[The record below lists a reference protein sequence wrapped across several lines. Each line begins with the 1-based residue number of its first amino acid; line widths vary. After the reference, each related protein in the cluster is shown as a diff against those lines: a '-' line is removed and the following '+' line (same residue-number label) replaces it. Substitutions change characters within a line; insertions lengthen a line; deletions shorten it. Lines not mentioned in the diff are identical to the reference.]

1 MNGPSY
7 NAYVKYD
14 VVMKDCVIRQSQG
27 KVVLIDE
34 GYIDNRVNSRLELSH
49 RCLPN
54 IDISNLTIQVGE
66 EVQKAYLFFFKE
78 RDNGKQDIQGLST
91 IQIDGLRFQYD
102 GDGAR
107 TPADFYTSNVS
118 VDVKSTVRQ
127 NIKNVD
133 LIGNAVKASQSKGQ
147 LIHRLEMKSPKST
160 LRSNNVRANGVGR

>member
-66 EVQKAYLFFFKE
+66 EVQKAYLFFSRNAIMENKTSRVF
-78 RDNGKQDIQGLST
+78 RPYRLTGSDSSMTVMAPVRRQTST
-91 IQIDGLRFQYD
+91 PRTSRWMSSQRS
-102 GDGAR
+102 AR
-107 TPADFYTSNVS
+107 PSRMWT
-118 VDVKSTVRQ
+118 
-127 NIKNVD
+127 
-133 LIGNAVKASQSKGQ
+133 
-147 LIHRLEMKSPKST
+147 
-160 LRSNNVRANGVGR
+160 